1 MEADVIHDYKDW
13 PEEEVEN
20 CKQILK
26 DRDDKEFVEVI
37 RKHKNMGA
45 ERAYLSII
53 LYRNTEEKDISVAD
67 KFKDMRAD
75 EIINEIREKKTVN
88 LNG

>member
-26 DRDDKEFVEVI
+26 ERDDKEFVEVI

-45 ERAYLSII
+45 ERAYLCII
-53 LYRNTEEKDISVAD
+53 LYEDLS
-67 KFKDMRAD
+67 
-75 EIINEIREKKTVN
+75 
-88 LNG
+88 